1 MNNINKEKIIGD
13 IIGLNPTGTIEFNG
27 TFQMNGNNNIIQT
40 PINASKERLEKSQNN
55 QIVCENFNNQYSEF
69 HKYLTQKE
77 YYIVN
82 IDKIENNFNKK
93 YILLLIVFSIIF
105 IIYLLL

>member
-1 MNNINKEKIIGD
+1 MDNINKEKIIGN

-40 PINASKERLEKSQNN
+40 PLNASKDRLEKSQNN
-55 QIVCENFNNQYSEF
+55 QIICENFSNKYYNILEEKQYINN
-69 HKYLTQKE
+69 KYFTK
-77 YYIVN
+77 
-82 IDKIENNFNKK
+82 F
-93 YILLLIVFSIIF
+93 ILLLILFLLIF